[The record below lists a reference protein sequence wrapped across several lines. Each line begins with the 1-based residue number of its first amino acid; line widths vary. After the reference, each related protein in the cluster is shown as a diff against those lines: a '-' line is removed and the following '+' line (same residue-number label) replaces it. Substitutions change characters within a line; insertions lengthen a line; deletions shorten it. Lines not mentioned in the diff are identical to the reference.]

1 MEEMFNNYNDAAKK
15 KVKYGLSKTLLLA
28 ILAGAFIALAA
39 ATSTYASNFITNKSL
54 AKIISGLIFPFG
66 FILVILFKTEFFT
79 GNCLLIISKL
89 KKEITFKEM
98 FINLI
103 IVFIGN
109 FIGAIFIAYMLKIA
123 GCLNVESIYTI
134 AYNKINFDFLEAFFK
149 GILCNILVCMAVL
162 LSFSVKTTQEKIL
175 VIFIPIFLF
184 IVLGLEHVVA
194 NMYYIFAA
202 HLGSKAITIKE
213 MLLNNIIPVTLGN
226 IIGGMTFAFII
237 YEAHKS
243 S

>member
-1 MEEMFNNYNDAAKK
+1 MEEMFNNYGDAAKK

-28 ILAGAFIALAA
+28 ILAGAFIAIAA
-39 ATSTYASNFITNKSL
+39 AASTYASNFITNKSL

-66 FILVILFKTEFFT
+66 LILVVLFKTELFT
-79 GNCLLIISKL
+79 GNCLLIIPKL

-98 FINLI
+98 IANLI

-109 FIGAIFIAYMLKIA
+109 FIGAILIAYILKIA
-123 GCLNVESIYTI
+123 SCLNVESIYTI

-237 YEAHKS
+237 YEAHKNS
-243 S
+243 

>member
-15 KVKYGLSKTLLLA
+15 EVKYGLSKTLLLA

-39 ATSTYASNFITNKSL
+39 AASTYASNFITNKSL
-54 AKIISGLIFPFG
+54 AKIIPGLIFSFG
-66 FILVILFKTEFFT
+66 LILVILFKTELFT
-79 GNCLLIISKL
+79 GNCLLIIPKL

-98 FINLI
+98 IANLI

-123 GCLNVESIYTI
+123 GCLNVESIYTT

-162 LSFSVKTTQEKIL
+162 LSFSVKTIQEKML

-194 NMYYIFAA
+194 NVYDIFAA

-226 IIGGMTFAFII
+226 IIGGMTLAFII
-237 YEAHKS
+237 YEAHKNS
-243 S
+243 